1 MAHYKNKQPKRCKG
15 LYNSNYNEKNDMDRK
30 DDDTRRRND
39 EGRRKRKKTKEGRSI
54 WRMEANQLAKFEE
67 DYQES
72 NPGAEE
78 KGEAK

>member
-1 MAHYKNKQPKRCKG
+1 MVHYKNKQPKM
-15 LYNSNYNEKNDMDRK
+15 E
-30 DDDTRRRND
+30 DDDTRRKKR
-39 EGRRKRKKTKEGRSI
+39 RKKTKEGRSS
-54 WRMEANQLAKFEE
+54 WKMEANQLAKFEE

>member
-1 MAHYKNKQPKRCKG
+1 MVHYKNKQPKM
-15 LYNSNYNEKNDMDRK
+15 E
-30 DDDTRRRND
+30 DDDTRRKK
-39 EGRRKRKKTKEGRSI
+39 KRKKTKEGRSS
-54 WRMEANQLAKFEE
+54 WKMEANQLAKFEE